1 MTVTAPAWCF
11 VNRPCLRTVFSLAC
25 LFVQVLCFAC
35 LTSHLRGPDRP
46 HNEGEESLDPRW
58 GTRGP
63 GDPSGRPGAGLP
75 QRSTVRFAC
84 SCVCAP
90 CNSSAGL
97 PRIIIL
103 RGFRHLLGMWVPP
116 PARSTYGPETRRPAG
131 AWPFASS
138 RRRGRRGELRSG
150 MWVPP
155 PCPGSSAARRRGE
168 RLVPGLGLLLT
179 PGAA

>member
-1 MTVTAPAWCF
+1 MRRC
-11 VNRPCLRTVFSLAC
+11 
-25 LFVQVLCFAC
+25 
-35 LTSHLRGPDRP
+35 
-46 HNEGEESLDPRW
+46 
-58 GTRGP
+58 TRGP

-97 PRIIIL
+97 PHIIIL
-103 RGFRHLLGMWVPP
+103 GGFRHLLGMWVPP
-116 PARSTYGPETRRPAG
+116 PARSTYCPETRRPAG

-138 RRRGRRGELRSG
+138 LRRGRRGELRSG

-155 PCPGSSAARRRGE
+155 PCPGSSAARRYGE
-168 RLVPGLGLLLT
+168 RLVPGLGLLFT
-179 PGAA
+179 PGRIPPPRPRAAHWRSGGATAFGGRLRANRLEPLDQVGPSDRGLRVLADPPGEALAQ